1 MNWTTTERT
10 ATAERVASP
19 SADYGLGGKVII
31 VTGAGRGIGRAAA
44 LAFAACG
51 ARVVLAGRQIGSS
64 DQALAALPPDQT
76 MIVPT
81 DVRDEQSV
89 TRLVDMTVRRF
100 GRLDAAFN
108 NAGTFGKFAPLHED
122 DRDNFD
128 QVVATNLRGTWL
140 CTKHEIRAMLESG
153 GGAIVNCASVA
164 GHIGHAQSA
173 IYSATKHGVIGLS
186 KSAALQ
192 YARRGIRV
200 NAVSPGSTDT
210 PMLRSIYPT
219 EGQLSA
225 RGSRAPLGRIG
236 QPDEIAQAVLWL
248 CSPMASY
255 VTGQTVVVDG
265 GVTAGQALVAE
276 RK

>member
-1 MNWTTTERT
+1 M
-10 ATAERVASP
+10 
-19 SADYGLGGKVII
+19 GGKVII
-31 VTGAGRGIGRAAA
+31 VTGASQGIGRAAA

-51 ARVVLAGRQIGSS
+51 ARVVLAGRQTGSCE
-64 DQALAALPPDQT
+64 QALAALPPDQT

-89 TRLVDMTVRRF
+89 ARLVDMTVRRF

-108 NAGTFGKFAPLHED
+108 NAGTFGNFVPLHED
-122 DRDNFD
+122 DSDNFD
-128 QVVATNLRGTWL
+128 QVVGTNLRGTWL

-219 EGQLSA
+219 EEQLSA

>member
-1 MNWTTTERT
+1 MNRTTMERT
-10 ATAERVASP
+10 ASVGQVAGTT
-19 SADYGLGGKVII
+19 ADYGLGGKVII
-31 VTGAGRGIGRAAA
+31 VTGASQGIGRAAA

-51 ARVVLAGRQIGSS
+51 ARVVLAGRQSGFCEQALSTLS
-64 DQALAALPPDQT
+64 QDQALF
-76 MIVPT
+76 VPT

-89 TRLVDMTVRRF
+89 ARLIETTVRRF

-108 NAGTFGKFAPLHED
+108 NAGTFGNFVPLHDD
-122 DRDNFD
+122 DRNNFD

-192 YARRGIRV
+192 YARRGIRI

-219 EGQLSA
+219 EEQLSA

-248 CSPMASY
+248 CSPMSSY
-255 VTGQTVVVDG
+255 VTGQTLVVDG
-265 GVTAGQALVAE
+265 GVTAGQALVTE

>member
-1 MNWTTTERT
+1 MNRTTTERT
-10 ATAERVASP
+10 ATAEQVVGP

-31 VTGAGRGIGRAAA
+31 VTGAGQGIGRAAA

-51 ARVVLAGRQIGSS
+51 ARVVLAGRQTGSWE
-64 DQALAALPPDQT
+64 QALSAFPPDQT
-76 MIVPT
+76 MMVPT

-89 TRLVDMTVRRF
+89 AHLVDMTVRRF

-108 NAGTFGKFAPLHED
+108 NAGTFGNFAPLHD
-122 DRDNFD
+122 DDLDNFD

-140 CTKHEIRAMLESG
+140 CTKHEIRAMLATG

-219 EGQLSA
+219 EDQLSA

>member
-1 MNWTTTERT
+1 MNRTTTERT
-10 ATAERVASP
+10 ATAEQVVGP

-31 VTGAGRGIGRAAA
+31 VTGAGQGIGRAAA

-51 ARVVLAGRQIGSS
+51 ARVVLAGRQTGSCE
-64 DQALAALPPDQT
+64 QALSAFPPDQT
-76 MIVPT
+76 MMVPT

-89 TRLVDMTVRRF
+89 AHLVDMTVRRF

-108 NAGTFGKFAPLHED
+108 NAGTFGNFAPLHD
-122 DRDNFD
+122 DDLDNFD

-140 CTKHEIRAMLESG
+140 CTKHEIRAMLATG

-219 EGQLSA
+219 EDQLSA